1 MANVTGKKQTTDT
14 TPTEGTVPDTT
25 PPDKTPTDTTP
36 PDKTPT
42 DTTPPDTA
50 SADATPPEKVSVDKT
65 PAGRASTD
73 PAAGGTPAAK
83 GGDAP
88 PARRRAR
95 SAPELAGLLVVLV
108 ALIAFFWLKSPYFM
122 TKDNIVNVL
131 TAIAVTGIIAIP
143 GTMLLVAGQVDLSVG
158 SGAAFCGVMMAT
170 VSQNHALILGVLVAV
185 GLGILIG
192 LVNGLLVTVLRVNAL
207 IATLGMLAVLRG
219 LTEVRAHGATVTLAN
234 FSGLG
239 TARPFLNIPVPG
251 LLLLGIAVLAA
262 LVMRYTV
269 FGRSLYAAGSN
280 PVAARLVGVRGG
292 KMIVVAFVLS
302 GVGVALSGL
311 ILDSQL
317 SAASPNAATGLEL
330 SVVTA
335 IVLGGASLAG
345 GRGTIQG
352 TIVGLLIIGV
362 LNNGL
367 TLLNVS
373 SFYQQVASGALLII
387 AVSFDQ
393 LRLRFSKL

>member
-1 MANVTGKKQTTDT
+1 MVKVTEKQQSATTQ
-14 TPTEGTVPDTT
+14 PTGADADAAETRPDT
-25 PPDKTPTDTTP
+25 
-36 PDKTPT
+36 
-42 DTTPPDTA
+42 
-50 SADATPPEKVSVDKT
+50 S
-65 PAGRASTD
+65 
-73 PAAGGTPAAK
+73 
-83 GGDAP
+83 
-88 PARRRAR
+88 RRRR
-95 SAPELAGLLVVLV
+95 SAPELAALLLVLV
-108 ALIAFFWLKSPYFM
+108 ALIVFFSVQSPYFM
-122 TKDNIVNVL
+122 TKDNIINVL

-143 GTMLLVAGQVDLSVG
+143 GTMLLIAGQVDLSVG

-170 VSQNHALILGVLVAV
+170 VAQNHAIVVGVLVAV

-219 LTEVRAHGATVTLAN
+219 LTEVRANGGTVTLAN

-239 TARPFLNIPVPG
+239 TARPFLSIPMPVF
-251 LLLLGIAVLAA
+251 LVVGIVILAVL
-262 LVMRYTV
+262 LMRYTV

-280 PVAARLVGVRGG
+280 PIAARLVGVRGS
-292 KMIVVAFVLS
+292 KMIVIAFVAS
-302 GVGVALSGL
+302 GLGVALSGL

-335 IVLGGASLAG
+335 IVLGGASLSG

-352 TIVGLLIIGV
+352 TVVGLLIIGV

-373 SFYQQVASGALLII
+373 SFYQQVASGALLIL

-393 LRLRFSKL
+393 LRLRLAKA